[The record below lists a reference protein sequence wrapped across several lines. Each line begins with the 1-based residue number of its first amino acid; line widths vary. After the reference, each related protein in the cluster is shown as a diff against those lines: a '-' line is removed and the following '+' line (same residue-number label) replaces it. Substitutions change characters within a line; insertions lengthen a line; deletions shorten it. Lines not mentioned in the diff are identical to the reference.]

1 MKKNRIKV
9 VGLFSGCGGLDL
21 GFKQAGYDIIW
32 ANDILKDACE
42 TYKLNIGNHIVN
54 EDITKINLETIPS
67 ADIIIGGPPC
77 QGFSGIGKRD
87 PNDDRSALV
96 YSYLNVVNKIQ
107 PKIFLFENVTGI
119 KSSKVSD
126 GSKVIDN
133 LKKAFEDIGYHINIF
148 TLNAAD
154 YGVPQKR
161 KRVFI
166 IGNKLGV
173 DITAPTQTHFD
184 QVPNKKQWISS
195 FEAISDLES
204 PTENGNIKYKHKPI
218 CEYQSLMRKNSNETT
233 LQIIPYSSPTD
244 REIIKHVKPGGNYMD
259 IPDEVSTK
267 RIMYFKST
275 GGRTTTYGRLDP
287 EKPNYTLNTH
297 FNRPNIGCNI
307 HYNEDRMITIREGL
321 RFQSFPDDFHLISN
335 TKRNYY
341 VQVGNAVP
349 PLLSK
354 AWAEHLLKYLI
365 EKPTLKAIHIAK
377 SLENQPHKPK
387 LVKEYV
393 FANAINRTENK
404 VRKHNRVDG

>member
-1 MKKNRIKV
+1 MKKNKIKV

-42 TYKLNIGNHIVN
+42 TYKLNIGNHIIN

-67 ADIIIGGPPC
+67 ADVIIGGPPC

-96 YSYLNVVNKIQ
+96 YSYLDVVNRIQ

-119 KSSKVSD
+119 KSSKASD

-133 LKKAFEDIGYHINIF
+133 LKKAFEDIGYHINIY

-166 IGNKLGV
+166 IGNKLGT

-184 QVPNKKQWISS
+184 NVPSKKQWISS

-204 PTENGNIKYKHKPI
+204 PTENGNIKYKHEPI
-218 CEYQSLMRKNSNETT
+218 CDYQSLMRKNSKETT

-244 REIIKHVKPGGNYMD
+244 KEIIKHVKPGGNYMD

-321 RFQSFPDDFHLISN
+321 RFQSFPDDFHLISK

-354 AWAEHLLKYLI
+354 AWAEHLLQYLP

-393 FANAINRTENK
+393 FANAINRTESK
-404 VRKHNRVDG
+404 VRKHNKV

>member
-1 MKKNRIKV
+1 MKNNKIKV
-9 VGLFSGCGGLDL
+9 IGLFSGCGGLDL

-32 ANDILKDACE
+32 ANDILNDACE
-42 TYKLNIGNHIVN
+42 TYKLNIGNHIIN
-54 EDITKINLETIPS
+54 EDITKVDLDIIPS

-96 YSYLNVVNKIQ
+96 YSYLDVVNKIQ

-119 KSSKVSD
+119 KSSKASD

-133 LKKAFEDIGYHINIF
+133 LKKAFEDIGYHINIY

-184 QVPNKKQWISS
+184 QIPNKKQWVSS
-195 FEAISDLES
+195 SEATSDLQT
-204 PTENGNIKYKHKPI
+204 PNENGNIEYKHEPN
-218 CEYQSLMRKNSNETT
+218 CEYQSLMRKNSNQTT

-244 REIIKHVKPGGNYMD
+244 KEIIKHVKPGGNYMD

-287 EKPNYTLNTH
+287 KKPNYTLNTH

-307 HYNEDRMITIREGL
+307 HYIEDRMITLREGL
-321 RFQSFPDDFHLISN
+321 RFQSFPDDFHLISK
-335 TKRNYY
+335 TQRNYY

-354 AWAEHLLKYLI
+354 AWAEHLLEYLT
-365 EKPTLKAIHIAK
+365 EKPNAKAIHIAK
-377 SLENQPHKPK
+377 SLKNQPHKPK
-387 LVKEYV
+387 LVKEYD
-393 FANAINRTENK
+393 FANAQSEQ
-404 VRKHNRVDG
+404 H

>member
-1 MKKNRIKV
+1 MKKNKIKV

-42 TYKLNIGNHIVN
+42 TYKLNIGNHIIN

-67 ADIIIGGPPC
+67 ADVIIGGPPC

-96 YSYLNVVNKIQ
+96 YSYLDVVNRIQ

-119 KSSKVSD
+119 KSSTASD

-133 LKKAFEDIGYHINIF
+133 LKKAFEDIGYHINIY

-166 IGNKLGV
+166 IGNKLGT

-184 QVPNKKQWISS
+184 NVPDKKQWVSS

-204 PTENGNIKYKHKPI
+204 PTENGNIKYKHEPI
-218 CEYQSLMRKNSNETT
+218 CDYQSLMRKNSNETT

-244 REIIKHVKPGGNYMD
+244 KEIIKHVKPGGNYMD

-321 RFQSFPDDFHLISN
+321 RFQSFPDDFHLISK
-335 TKRNYY
+335 TQRNYY

-354 AWAEHLLKYLI
+354 AWAEHLLKYLT
-365 EKPTLKAIHIAK
+365 EKPNAQAIHIAK
-377 SLENQPHKPK
+377 SLENQPLKPK
-387 LVKEYV
+387 LVKEYD
-393 FANAINRTENK
+393 FANAENQTE
-404 VRKHNRVDG
+404 

>member
-1 MKKNRIKV
+1 MKKNKIKV

-21 GFKQAGYDIIW
+21 GFKDAGYDIIW
-32 ANDILKDACE
+32 ANDILKDACD
-42 TYKLNIGNHIVN
+42 TYKLNIGSHIVN
-54 EDITKINLETIPS
+54 EDITKIDLETIPH

-87 PNDDRSALV
+87 PSDNRSSLV
-96 YSYLNVVNKIQ
+96 YSYLDVVNKIQ

-119 KSSKVSD
+119 KSSKASD

-133 LKKAFEDIGYHINIF
+133 LKQAFEDLGYHINIY

-166 IGNKLGV
+166 IGNKLGA
-173 DITAPTQTHFD
+173 DITAPIQTHFEKEQD
-184 QVPNKKQWISS
+184 KKQWISS
-195 FEAISDLES
+195 FEAISDLEF
-204 PTENGNIKYKHKPI
+204 PTEIGNVKYKYEPT
-218 CEYQSLMRKNSNETT
+218 CEYQSLMRKNCNETT
-233 LQIIPYSSPTD
+233 LQITPYSSPTD
-244 REIIKHVKPGGNYMD
+244 KEIIKHVKPGGNYMD

-307 HYNEDRMITIREGL
+307 HYNQARMITIREGL
-321 RFQSFPDDFHLISN
+321 RFQSFPDHFHLISK

-341 VQVGNAVP
+341 LQVGNAVP

-354 AWAEHLLKYLI
+354 AWAEHLLKYLVH
-365 EKPTLKAIHIAK
+365 KPNVTTVHTGKLP
-377 SLENQPHKPK
+377 ENQPHKPK

-393 FANAINRTENK
+393 VANTRN
-404 VRKHNRVDG
+404 

>member
-1 MKKNRIKV
+1 MKKNKIKV
-9 VGLFSGCGGLDL
+9 LGLFSGCGGLDL

-42 TYKLNIGNHIVN
+42 TYKLNIGNHIIN

-67 ADIIIGGPPC
+67 ADVIIGGPPC

-96 YSYLNVVNKIQ
+96 YSYLDVVNRIQ

-119 KSSKVSD
+119 KSSKASD
-126 GSKVIDN
+126 GTKVIDN
-133 LKKAFEDIGYHINIF
+133 LKKAFEDIDYHINIY

-166 IGNKLGV
+166 IGNKLGT

-184 QVPNKKQWISS
+184 NVPDKKQWVSS

-204 PTENGNIKYKHKPI
+204 PTENGNIKYKHEPI
-218 CEYQSLMRKNSNETT
+218 CDYQSLMRKNSNETT

-244 REIIKHVKPGGNYMD
+244 KEIIKHVKPGGNYMD

-275 GGRTTTYGRLDP
+275 GGRTTTYGRLAP

-321 RFQSFPDDFHLISN
+321 RFQSFPDDFHLISK

-354 AWAEHLLKYLI
+354 AWAEHLLQYLT
-365 EKPTLKAIHIAK
+365 EKPNTKAIHIAK
-377 SLENQPHKPK
+377 SLKNQPHNPK

-393 FANAINRTENK
+393 FANAENQAE
-404 VRKHNRVDG
+404 

>member
-1 MKKNRIKV
+1 MKKNKIKV

-32 ANDILKDACE
+32 ANDILRDACE

-54 EDITKINLETIPS
+54 EDITKISLETIPS
-67 ADIIIGGPPC
+67 ADVIVGGPPC

-96 YSYLNVVNKIQ
+96 YSYLDVVNKIQ

-119 KSSKVSD
+119 KSSKASD

-133 LKKAFEDIGYHINIF
+133 LKKTFEDIGYHINIF

-166 IGNKLGV
+166 IGNKLGIN
-173 DITAPTQTHFD
+173 ITAPNQTHFD
-184 QVPNKKQWISS
+184 NVSNKKQWISS

-204 PTENGNIKYKHKPI
+204 PNEEGNIKYKHEPT
-218 CEYQSLMRKNSNETT
+218 CHYQSLMRKNSSETT
-233 LQIIPYSSPTD
+233 LQITPYSSPTD
-244 REIIKHVKPGGNYMD
+244 KEIIKHVKPGGNYMD
-259 IPDEVSTK
+259 IPDAVSTK

-321 RFQSFPDDFHLISN
+321 RFQSFPDDFHLISK

-354 AWAEHLLKYLI
+354 AWAEHLMEYLT
-365 EKPTLKAIHIAK
+365 EKPNAKAKHIAK
-377 SLENQPHKPK
+377 SLDSK
-387 LVKEYV
+387 
-393 FANAINRTENK
+393 
-404 VRKHNRVDG
+404 

>member
-1 MKKNRIKV
+1 MKKNKIKV

-21 GFKQAGYDIIW
+21 GFKQAGYNIVW
-32 ANDILKDACE
+32 ANDILLDACE

-54 EDITKINLETIPS
+54 EDITKIDLDTIPK
-67 ADIIIGGPPC
+67 ADVIIGGPPC

-87 PNDDRSALV
+87 PKDDRSALV
-96 YSYLNVVNKIQ
+96 YSYLNVVNKLQ
-107 PKIFLFENVTGI
+107 PQIFLFENVTGI
-119 KSSKVSD
+119 KSSKASD

-133 LKKAFEDIGYHINIF
+133 LQKAFENIGYYINIH

-166 IGNKLGV
+166 IGNKIGA
-173 DITAPTQTHFD
+173 DIDAPIQTHFD
-184 QVPNKKQWISS
+184 QVTDKKEWITS

-204 PTENGNIKYKHKPI
+204 PTENGDIKYKHEPL
-218 CEYQSLMRKNSNETT
+218 CEYQSLMRKDANQTT
-233 LQIIPYSSPTD
+233 LHITPYSSPTD
-244 REIIKHVKPGGNYMD
+244 KEIIKHVKPGGNYMD

-267 RIMYFKST
+267 RIMYFKGT

-307 HYNEDRMITIREGL
+307 HYEEDRMISIREGL
-321 RFQSFPDDFHLISN
+321 RFQSFPDDFHLISK
-335 TKRNYY
+335 TQRNYY

-349 PLLSK
+349 PLLSR

-365 EKPTLKAIHIAK
+365 EQPRNKVANIVS
-377 SLENQPHKPK
+377 SLENQ
-387 LVKEYV
+387 LS
-393 FANAINRTENK
+393 
-404 VRKHNRVDG
+404 

>member
-1 MKKNRIKV
+1 MKKNKIKV

-42 TYKLNIGNHIVN
+42 TYKLNIGNHIIN

-67 ADIIIGGPPC
+67 ADVIIGGPPC

-96 YSYLNVVNKIQ
+96 YSYLDVVNRIQ

-119 KSSKVSD
+119 KSSKASD

-133 LKKAFEDIGYHINIF
+133 LKKAFEDIGYHINIY

-166 IGNKLGV
+166 IGNKLGT

-184 QVPNKKQWISS
+184 NVPDKKQWVSS

-204 PTENGNIKYKHKPI
+204 PTENGNIKYKQEPI
-218 CEYQSLMRKNSNETT
+218 CDYQSLMRKNSNETT

-244 REIIKHVKPGGNYMD
+244 KKIIKHVKPGGNYMD

-321 RFQSFPDDFHLISN
+321 RFQSFPDDFHLISK

-354 AWAEHLLKYLI
+354 AWAEHLLQYLT
-365 EKPTLKAIHIAK
+365 EKPNTKAIHIAK
-377 SLENQPHKPK
+377 SLKNQPHNPK

-393 FANAINRTENK
+393 FANAENQAE
-404 VRKHNRVDG
+404 

>member
-1 MKKNRIKV
+1 MKKSKIKV
-9 VGLFSGCGGLDL
+9 IGLFSGCGGLDL

-42 TYKLNIGNHIVN
+42 TYKLNIGNHIIN
-54 EDITKINLETIPS
+54 EDITKIDLETIPN
-67 ADIIIGGPPC
+67 ADVIIGGPPC
-77 QGFSGIGKRD
+77 QGFSGIGKRN

-96 YSYLNVVNKIQ
+96 YSYLNVVKKIQ
-107 PKIFLFENVTGI
+107 PKIFLFENVTGL
-119 KSSKVSD
+119 KSSKSSD

-133 LKKAFEDIGYHINIF
+133 LKEAFENIGYHIDIH

-166 IGNKLGV
+166 IGNKIGV
-173 DITAPTQTHFD
+173 NITAPIQTHFD
-184 QVPNKKQWISS
+184 KNQDKKQWITS
-195 FEAISDLES
+195 FDAISDLES
-204 PTENGNIKYKHKPI
+204 PTENGKVGYKHKPN
-218 CEYQSLMRKNSNETT
+218 CEYQILMRENAYKTT

-244 REIIKHVKPGGNYMD
+244 KEIMNHVKPGGNYMD
-259 IPDEVSTK
+259 VPDEFSTK

-287 EKPNYTLNTH
+287 KKPNYTLNTH

-307 HYNEDRMITIREGL
+307 HYGEERMITIREGL
-321 RFQSFPDDFHLISN
+321 RFQSFPDDFHLISK

-354 AWAEHLLKYLI
+354 AWAKHLLEYLI
-365 EKPTLKAIHIAK
+365 KMPNVKAQN
-377 SLENQPHKPK
+377 SGNLQENQSHNSK
-387 LVKEYV
+387 LVKDY
-393 FANAINRTENK
+393 ILPITENET
-404 VRKHNRVDG
+404 D

>member
-1 MKKNRIKV
+1 MRKNNIKV
-9 VGLFSGCGGLDL
+9 IGLFSGCGGLDL
-21 GFKQAGYDIIW
+21 GFKQAGYDLIW

-42 TYKLNIGNHIVN
+42 TYKLNIGDHIIN
-54 EDITKINLETIPS
+54 KDITKVDLNTIPK
-67 ADIIIGGPPC
+67 ADLIIGGPPC

-87 PNDDRSALV
+87 PNDNRSALV
-96 YSYLNVVNKIQ
+96 YSYLDVVNRIQ
-107 PKIFLFENVTGI
+107 PKVFLFENVTGL
-119 KSSKVSD
+119 KSSKAAD

-133 LKKAFEDIGYHINIF
+133 LKKSFEAIDYYINIY

-166 IGNKLGV
+166 IGNKFGV
-173 DITAPTQTHFD
+173 DITAPIQTHFEKEA
-184 QVPNKKQWISS
+184 NKKQWISS
-195 FEAISDLES
+195 YEAISDLES
-204 PTENGNIKYKHKPI
+204 PTDEGIVKYRNAPI
-218 CEYQSLMRKNSNETT
+218 CNYQKLMRENTDSTT
-233 LQIIPYSSPTD
+233 LQITPYSSPTD
-244 REIIKHVKPGGNYMD
+244 KAIMKHVKPGGNYMD

-287 EKPNYTLNTH
+287 NKPNYTLNTY

-307 HYNEDRMITIREGL
+307 HYDEDRMITIREGL
-321 RFQSFPDDFHLISN
+321 RFQSFPDDFHLISK

-354 AWAEHLLKYLI
+354 AWANHLLK
-365 EKPTLKAIHIAK
+365 
-377 SLENQPHKPK
+377 
-387 LVKEYV
+387 
-393 FANAINRTENK
+393 
-404 VRKHNRVDG
+404 HNYIFK

>member
-1 MKKNRIKV
+1 MKKNKIKV

-42 TYKLNIGNHIVN
+42 TYKLNIGNHIIN
-54 EDITKINLETIPS
+54 EDITKIDLETIPN
-67 ADIIIGGPPC
+67 ADVIIGGPPC

-87 PNDDRSALV
+87 PNDNRSSLV
-96 YSYLNVVNKIQ
+96 YSYLDVVKKIQ

-119 KSSKVSD
+119 KSSKASD

-133 LKKAFEDIGYHINIF
+133 LKIAFEEFGYHINIY

-173 DITAPTQTHFD
+173 DITAPIQTHFD
-184 QVPNKKQWISS
+184 QIPNKKRWISS

-204 PTENGNIKYKHKPI
+204 PTGNGDIKYRHEPL
-218 CEYQSLMRKNSNETT
+218 CEYQSLMRKNANNTT
-233 LQIIPYSSPTD
+233 LQITPYSSPTD
-244 REIIKHVKPGGNYMD
+244 KEIIKHVKPGGNYMD

-287 EKPNYTLNTH
+287 NKPNYTVNTH

-307 HYNEDRMITIREGL
+307 HYDEDRMITIREGL

-335 TKRNYY
+335 TNRNYY

-349 PLLSK
+349 PLLSR
-354 AWAEHLLKYLI
+354 AWAEHLLEYLI
-365 EKPTLKAIHIAK
+365 EKPNYVPTNIGK
-377 SLENQPHKPK
+377 SLENQPKK
-387 LVKEYV
+387 TKVVKDS
-393 FANAINRTENK
+393 ITT
-404 VRKHNRVDG
+404 

>member
-1 MKKNRIKV
+1 MKKNKIKV

-32 ANDILKDACE
+32 ANDILRDACE

-54 EDITKINLETIPS
+54 EDITKVNLETIPS
-67 ADIIIGGPPC
+67 ADVIVGGPPC

-96 YSYLNVVNKIQ
+96 YSYLNVVDKIQ

-119 KSSKVSD
+119 KSSKASD

-133 LKKAFEDIGYHINIF
+133 LKKAFEDIGYYINIH

-166 IGNKLGV
+166 IGNKLGA
-173 DITAPTQTHFD
+173 DITAPTQTHFENASD
-184 QVPNKKQWISS
+184 KKQWISS

-204 PTENGNIKYKHKPI
+204 PTENGNIKYKHEPI
-218 CEYQSLMRKNSNETT
+218 CDYQSLMRKNSNETT

-244 REIIKHVKPGGNYMD
+244 KEIIRHVKPGGNYMD

-275 GGRTTTYGRLDP
+275 GGRTTTYGRLEP

-321 RFQSFPDDFHLISN
+321 RFQSFPDDFHLKSK

-354 AWAEHLLKYLI
+354 AWAEHLMKYLT
-365 EKPTLKAIHIAK
+365 EKLNAKAIHIAK

-387 LVKEYV
+387 LVKEYI
-393 FANAINRTENK
+393 FANAENQTE
-404 VRKHNRVDG
+404 

>member
-1 MKKNRIKV
+1 MKKNKIKV

-42 TYKLNIGNHIVN
+42 TYKLNIGNHIIN
-54 EDITKINLETIPS
+54 EDITKVDLDVIPS
-67 ADIIIGGPPC
+67 ADLIIGGPPC

-96 YSYLNVVNKIQ
+96 YSYLDVVNKIQ

-119 KSSKVSD
+119 KSSKASD

-133 LKKAFEDIGYHINIF
+133 LKKAFEDIGYHINIY

-195 FEAISDLES
+195 YEAISDLES
-204 PTENGNIKYKHKPI
+204 PNEEGNIKYKYEPN
-218 CEYQSLMRKNSNETT
+218 CDYQSLMRKNSSETT
-233 LQIIPYSSPTD
+233 LQITPYSSPTD
-244 REIIKHVKPGGNYMD
+244 KEIIKHVKPGGNYMD

-307 HYNEDRMITIREGL
+307 HYDEDRMITIREGL
-321 RFQSFPDDFHLISN
+321 RFQSFPDDFYLLSK

-354 AWAEHLLKYLI
+354 AWAEHLMKYLT
-365 EKPTLKAIHIAK
+365 EKPNAKAIHIAK

-393 FANAINRTENK
+393 FANASKFAE
-404 VRKHNRVDG
+404 

>member
-1 MKKNRIKV
+1 MKKNKIKV
-9 VGLFSGCGGLDL
+9 IGLFSGCGGLDL

-42 TYKLNIGNHIVN
+42 TYKLNIGNHIIN
-54 EDITKINLETIPS
+54 EDITKVNLEAIPN
-67 ADIIIGGPPC
+67 ADLIVGGPPC

-96 YSYLNVVNKIQ
+96 YSYLDVVNKIQ

-119 KSSKVSD
+119 KSSKASD
-126 GSKVIDN
+126 GSKVIEN

-173 DITAPTQTHFD
+173 DITAPSQTHFD
-184 QVPNKKQWISS
+184 NVPNKKQWISS

-204 PTENGNIKYKHKPI
+204 PNEEGNIKYKHEPT
-218 CEYQSLMRKNSNETT
+218 CDYQLLMRKNSSETT
-233 LQIIPYSSPTD
+233 LQITPYSSPTD
-244 REIIKHVKPGGNYMD
+244 KEIIKHVKPGGNYMD
-259 IPDEVSTK
+259 IPDAVSTK

-275 GGRTTTYGRLDP
+275 GGRTTTYGRLNP

-307 HYNEDRMITIREGL
+307 HYDENRMITIREGL
-321 RFQSFPDDFHLISN
+321 RFQSFPDDFHLISS

-354 AWAEHLLKYLI
+354 AWAEHLLEYLI
-365 EKPTLKAIHIAK
+365 EKPNAKDIHIAK
-377 SLENQPHKPK
+377 SLKSQPHKPK
-387 LVKEYV
+387 LVKEYD
-393 FANAINRTENK
+393 FANAENQTE
-404 VRKHNRVDG
+404 

>member
-1 MKKNRIKV
+1 MKKNNTKV
-9 VGLFSGCGGLDL
+9 IGLFSGCGGLDL
-21 GFKQAGYDIIW
+21 GFKQAGYDLIW

-42 TYKLNIGNHIVN
+42 TYKLNIGDHIIN
-54 EDITKINLETIPS
+54 EDITKVDLNSIPK

-87 PNDDRSALV
+87 PNDNRSALV
-96 YSYLNVVNKIQ
+96 YSYLDVVNKIE
-107 PKIFLFENVTGI
+107 PKVFLFENVTGI
-119 KSSKVSD
+119 KSSKAAD

-133 LKKAFEDIGYHINIF
+133 LKEAFEAIGYHINIH

-166 IGNKLGV
+166 IGNKFGV
-173 DITAPTQTHFD
+173 DITAPSQTHYENES
-184 QVPNKKQWISS
+184 NKKKWISS
-195 FEAISDLES
+195 YEAISDLES
-204 PTENGNIKYKHKPI
+204 PTDDGIVKYRNSPM
-218 CEYQSLMRKNSNETT
+218 CDYQKLMRKNSDNTT
-233 LQIIPYSSPTD
+233 LQITPYSSPTD
-244 REIIKHVKPGGNYMD
+244 KEIIKHVKPGGNYMD
-259 IPDEVSTK
+259 VPDEVSTK

-287 EKPNYTLNTH
+287 KKPNYTLNTH

-307 HYNEDRMITIREGL
+307 HYEEDRMITIREGL
-321 RFQSFPDDFHLISN
+321 RFQSFPDDFHLISK

-354 AWAEHLLKYLI
+354 AWAEHLFEYLI
-365 EKPTLKAIHIAK
+365 EKPNTKTAH
-377 SLENQPHKPK
+377 
-387 LVKEYV
+387 LV
-393 FANAINRTENK
+393 ISRTEK
-404 VRKHNRVDG
+404 VRTHISSI

>member
-1 MKKNRIKV
+1 MKKNKIKV
-9 VGLFSGCGGLDL
+9 IGLFSGCGGLDL
-21 GFKQAGYDIIW
+21 GFKQAGYNIIW

-42 TYKLNIGNHIVN
+42 TYKLNIGDHIIN
-54 EDITKINLETIPS
+54 EDITKVDLNIIPK

-77 QGFSGIGKRD
+77 QGFSGIGKRN
-87 PNDDRSALV
+87 PNDNRSALV
-96 YSYLNVVNKIQ
+96 YSYLDVVNKVQ

-119 KSSKVSD
+119 KSSKASD

-133 LKKAFEDIGYHINIF
+133 LKKAFEDIGYHINIH

-166 IGNKLGV
+166 IGNKLGT

-184 QVPNKKQWISS
+184 SVPDKKQWISS

-204 PTENGNIKYKHKPI
+204 PTENGNIKYKHEPI
-218 CEYQSLMRKNSNETT
+218 CDYQSLMRKNSNETT

-244 REIIKHVKPGGNYMD
+244 KEIIKHVKPGGNYMD

-321 RFQSFPDDFHLISN
+321 RFQSFPDDFHLISK

-354 AWAEHLLKYLI
+354 AWAEHLLQYLT
-365 EKPTLKAIHIAK
+365 EKPAPKATHICNSPK
-377 SLENQPHKPK
+377 PPHKPK
-387 LVKEYV
+387 IAKEYV
-393 FANAINRTENK
+393 FSNAENQSE
-404 VRKHNRVDG
+404 

>member
-1 MKKNRIKV
+1 MKKNKIKV

-42 TYKLNIGNHIVN
+42 TYKLNIGNHIIN

-67 ADIIIGGPPC
+67 ADVIIGGPPC

-96 YSYLNVVNKIQ
+96 YSFLDVVNRVQ

-119 KSSKVSD
+119 KSSKASD

-133 LKKAFEDIGYHINIF
+133 LKKAFEDIGYHINIY

-166 IGNKLGV
+166 IGNKLGTN
-173 DITAPTQTHFD
+173 ITAPTQTHFD
-184 QVPNKKQWISS
+184 NVPNKKQWVSS
-195 FEAISDLES
+195 FEAISDLDS
-204 PTENGNIKYKHKPI
+204 PTENGNIKYKHEPI
-218 CEYQSLMRKNSNETT
+218 CDYQSLMRKNSNETT
-233 LQIIPYSSPTD
+233 LQIKPYSSPTD
-244 REIIKHVKPGGNYMD
+244 KEIIKHVKPGGNYMD

-321 RFQSFPDDFHLISN
+321 RFQSFPDDFHLISK

-354 AWAEHLLKYLI
+354 AWAEHLLQYLT
-365 EKPTLKAIHIAK
+365 EKPDTKAIHIAK
-377 SLENQPHKPK
+377 SLRSQPHKPE
-387 LVKEYV
+387 LVKEYD
-393 FANAINRTENK
+393 FANAENQAE
-404 VRKHNRVDG
+404 